1 MRFKEFLAE
10 AAAPAVKIGLDF
22 ELSVPVVKT
31 NLPDEKAS
39 DTFKTA
45 ADFAAM
51 SLARALG
58 EDVSVK
64 MSSGARSKSKW
75 LIQPSDNAD
84 PKGYHG
90 IEIISPLMHP
100 DVAMRAAGKVATWMD
115 ENEAKTADADSV
127 RIAIEV
133 KGIKDK
139 LDPVKL
145 VMFLDAPG
153 AEAAFAKQL
162 KGYSPAIVEIML
174 QKVKHSGKLTD
185 TAEDLHKSA
194 MSYLGKRADGYTNF
208 GNMDDDLVE
217 FRVGGGA
224 GYEHNMSAITKKA
237 YKLAR
242 AVELATD
249 PANER
254 AEYLKRLTDLFAD
267 ARNTSVTKN
276 EKNLPP
282 EVYRLYKYDPEV
294 LTAWKRYEADSEHG
308 HARTPLLVLINKA
321 MAAAKSQN
329 TSLNSAEIGFFKK
342 LLRKSTAQSDD
353 VDQYYGHDHISRL
366 KFKKDFA
373 L

>member
-10 AAAPAVKIGLDF
+10 AVAPAVKLGLDF

-45 ADFAAM
+45 ADFAAL

-100 DVAMRAAGKVATWMD
+100 DVAMRAAGKVAAWMD
-115 ENEAKTADADSV
+115 ENEAKTTDADSV
-127 RIAIEV
+127 RVAIET

-145 VMFLDAPG
+145 VVFLDAPG
-153 AEAAFAKQL
+153 AEHAFAHQTKS
-162 KGYSPAIVEIML
+162 YTPSAVEIML
-174 QKVKHSGKLTD
+174 QKVKTSGKLSG
-185 TAEDLHKSA
+185 AEDLNKA
-194 MSYLGKRADGYTNF
+194 ATAYLGKRADGYTNF
-208 GNMDDDLVE
+208 GNMDDDVIE

-224 GYEHNMSAITKKA
+224 GYEHNMDALTKKA

-242 AVELATD
+242 AVELACD
-249 PANER
+249 PASER
-254 AEYLKRLTDLFAD
+254 AEYLHRLGDIFSGAT
-267 ARNTSVTKN
+267 NTAVTKN
-276 EKNLPP
+276 EKNLPSDL
-282 EVYRLYKYDPEV
+282 YRLYKYDAEV
-294 LTAWKRYEADSEHG
+294 LAAWKHYEADAEHG
-308 HARTPLLVLINKA
+308 HARTPLFVLINKA